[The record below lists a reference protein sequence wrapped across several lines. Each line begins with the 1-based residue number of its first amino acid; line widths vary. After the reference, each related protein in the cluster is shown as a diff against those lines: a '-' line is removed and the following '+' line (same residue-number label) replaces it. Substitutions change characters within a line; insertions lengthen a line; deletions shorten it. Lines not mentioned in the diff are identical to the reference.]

1 MFSPRVRAL
10 LRRRLLAWYR
20 RHRRPMPWR
29 GIRDPY
35 RIWLS
40 EVMLQQTQVA
50 TATPY
55 YQSFLRRFPTLRSL
69 ARTSEDRVLAAW
81 AGLGYYR
88 RARHLLDAARLV
100 VRDHGGTVPSD
111 SETFGRLPG
120 VGRYTTGAVLSIA
133 FDRPL
138 PALDGN
144 VARVLSRLVAR
155 PWSVRDPRGARALWA
170 LAGSLVPEAAPGDW
184 NQAVMELGA
193 VVCTPRAPRCGDCP
207 IAASCRAHA
216 LGQETRFPP
225 APARRPVERT
235 RRALAIV
242 EHEGRVLVARRH
254 EPPLVGLWEPP
265 GVDLAGPGARPA
277 VRAAL
282 SRSLA
287 ALGVRARLA
296 PTGIVL
302 KHRITH
308 REIEVE
314 LWRGVLLPGPRAGHA
329 GAGVSNHTLRWEH
342 GSPPR
347 VAHTAIARRAIA
359 ACRAAS
365 QDPARAPR
373 LA

>member
-1 MFSPRVRAL
+1 
-10 LRRRLLAWYR
+10 
-20 RHRRPMPWR
+20 MPWR

-55 YQSFLRRFPTLRSL
+55 YQSFVRRFPTLRSL
-69 ARTSEDRVLAAW
+69 ARASEDRVLAAW

-88 RARHLLDAARLV
+88 RARHLHEAARLI
-100 VRDHGGTVPSD
+100 VRDHAGIVPSD
-111 SETFGRLPG
+111 ADTFGRLPG

-170 LAGSLVPEAAPGDW
+170 VAGSLVPAKAPGDW

-193 VVCTPRAPRCGDCP
+193 VVCTPRAPRCGECP

-225 APARRPVERT
+225 APARRQVERV

-242 EHEGRVLVARRH
+242 EHQGRVLVAQRR
-254 EPPLVGLWEPP
+254 EPPLEGLWEPP
-265 GVDLAGPGARPA
+265 GVDVAEGNGAPR
-277 VRAAL
+277 VSL
-282 SRSLA
+282 ERSLE
-287 ALGVRARLA
+287 ALGVRVRLTD
-296 PTGIVL
+296 TGIVL
-302 KHRITH
+302 RHRITH
-308 REIEVE
+308 REIDVE
-314 LWRGVLLPGPRAGHA
+314 LWRGAPRRAPRDLAGR
-329 GAGVSNHTLRWEH
+329 GLRWEDARR
-342 GSPPR
+342 PR
-347 VAHTAIARRAIA
+347 VAHTAIARRAIDA
-359 ACRAAS
+359 LRAAS
-365 QDPARAPR
+365 PGTAGRRRSTRRA
-373 LA
+373 